1 MFAPRAL
8 SCFRFTENIAVMR
21 AKAGRFDGRHP

>member
-8 SCFRFTENIAVMR
+8 SWFRFAKNIPDMR